1 VVVSFNAAR
10 IDDVGTP
17 VFDDGLQCFII
28 YDGAKDGNLID
39 PLFIGT
45 PESVPEDASET
56 PEEKDEEKETK
67 HILPDNPAGSSSGH
81 DDLGKW
87 ISIISIF

>member
-1 VVVSFNAAR
+1 VVVSFNAAL

-17 VFDDGLQCFII
+17 VFDDSLQCFII
-28 YDGAKDGNLID
+28 YDGAKDGNLTD
-39 PLFIGT
+39 PLFVGT
-45 PESVPEDASET
+45 PESVPKDESET
-56 PEEKDEEKETK
+56 PENTETK
-67 HILPDNPAGSSSGH
+67 PILPDNPEGPSSGH